1 VLDEFI
7 RDHLSDGWG
16 PFIAMVH
23 AYRGEADQAF
33 ELLEVEYE
41 RRASMLLSIDED
53 PLFVNL
59 HADPRWDD
67 LIQRIDK
74 LRK

>member
-16 PFIAMVH
+16 SYIAMVH
-23 AYRGEADQAF
+23 AYRGETEQAF
-33 ELLEVEYE
+33 ELLEHEYE
-41 RRASMLLSIDED
+41 SRASMLLTVELQ

-67 LIQRIDK
+67 LMRRIDALMK
-74 LRK
+74 